1 MTKKI
6 VKHEKYLKKNESPL
20 INQLLTERLC
30 HLFSCLHDGLIV
42 NCKGSLHKLTLKIQC
57 NYLAELI
64 DPKFENFYL
73 DLIKIDKFDFILWDK
88 SRIFK
93 NHFDSYEDYFKSEL
107 EILSSEIKEDLV
119 IVKCMKED
127 LDCSGVNLIIS
138 AKEFNLYNHQ
148 MESMTISDLDLVC
161 REYWDNKCN

>member
-1 MTKKI
+1 MKMTKKI
-6 VKHEKYLKKNESPL
+6 ADHEKYLEQSESPL
-20 INQLLTERLC
+20 INQSLTETCNVRKRLC
-30 HLFSCLHDGLIV
+30 HLFSCLHDGLII
-42 NCKGSLHKLTLKIQC
+42 NCKGFLHKLTLKIQC

-73 DLIKIDKFDFILWDK
+73 DLVKIDKFDFISWTNQEDL
-88 SRIFK
+88 K
-93 NHFDSYEDYFKSEL
+93 NHFDSYENYFKSEL

-127 LDCSGVNLIIS
+127 LDFSGVNLIIS

-148 MESMTISDLDLVC
+148 MESMT
-161 REYWDNKCN
+161 